1 MNGKW
6 NNKTKRYEYS
16 SGKEAKR
23 ISTDGYTTEEQD
35 ELRQIEKIEA
45 EGGTYL
51 ERYAKELGVNEAD
64 LLKDI
69 LANNSM
75 DRFNSFRNY
84 EEFTMLKQTL
94 VEEKGL
100 MGTMKEFNN
109 TFDNY
114 FKY

>member
-6 NNKTKRYEYS
+6 NNKTKRYEYIN
-16 SGKEAKR
+16 GKEAKR
-23 ISTDGYTTEEQD
+23 IHGDDEDSEEM
-35 ELRQIEKIEA
+35 RQIEKIEA

-51 ERYAKELGVNEAD
+51 ERYSNELDVNQAD

-75 DRFNSFRNY
+75 DRFNSVRSY

-94 VEEKGL
+94 VKEKGL
-100 MGTMKEFNN
+100 VGKMKEYNN
-109 TFDNY
+109 MFDSY
-114 FKY
+114 TKY